1 MGESD
6 DPRRRTVDNGRM
18 SYTLAFWSGADSA
31 ECADVYTRLNNGEH
45 VEGWLWSIRPQSPG
59 RWTRS
64 TAGPGRRTCCTRREA
79 VPPRPAFD
87 TFFDAQ
93 FVVFTGY
100 HVRPHDINVVIDLMR
115 AHGCRLYDPQTLQR
129 FG

>member
-1 MGESD
+1 
-6 DPRRRTVDNGRM
+6 M

-45 VEGWLWSIRPQSPG
+45 VEGVALVDPAAV
-59 RWTRS
+59 TRS
-64 TAGPGRRTCCTRREA
+64 LDALDGWSRQENMLYPPGGGSG
-79 VPPRPAFD
+79 PRPAFD